1 MNYTTL
7 LLEHGGPAAK
17 ITFNRP
23 DKRNAISAKMICDLL
38 TALDELEKD
47 RTRVVI
53 LTGTGSAFCAGMDLE
68 MLSAIG
74 QQSAQMPRHSAR
86 NFLY

>member
-7 LLEHGGPAAK
+7 LLEHEGPAAK

-23 DKRNAISAKMICDLL
+23 DKRNAISTKMICDLL

-53 LTGTGSAFCAGMDLE
+53 LTGAGSAFCAGMDLE

-74 QQSAQMPRHSAR
+74 
-86 NFLY
+86 